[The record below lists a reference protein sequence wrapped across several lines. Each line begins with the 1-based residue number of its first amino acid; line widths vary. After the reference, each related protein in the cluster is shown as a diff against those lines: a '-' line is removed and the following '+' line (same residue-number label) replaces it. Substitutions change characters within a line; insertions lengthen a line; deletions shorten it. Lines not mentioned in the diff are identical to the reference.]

1 MNNRPSTNGH
11 RSPDAG
17 TNPPRPHDHVLVA
30 VDQWLPGKVP
40 TDYDIDLSD
49 ADGYRTRFWRCRRCG
64 QERNRPTEFDEPCQ
78 GGPLLT
84 PLEDGGYSI
93 DDPRT
98 RRALTEEMDVRF
110 GDRGPTYEVHSQSG
124 RTYRTDIDA
133 ETCTCLDYQRRE
145 VFCKHLRRVD
155 LEILAGTVPAPDGTF
170 KR

>member
-1 MNNRPSTNGH
+1 MSNRPPTNGQ
-11 RSPDAG
+11 RPPDAG
-17 TNPPRPHDHVLVA
+17 TNPPRRHDHVLVA

-64 QERNRPTEFDEPCQ
+64 QERNRPIEFDEPCE
-78 GGPLLT
+78 GGPLWT

-98 RRALTEEMDVRF
+98 RRALSEEMEVRF
-110 GDRGPTYEVHSQSG
+110 GDRGSTYEVHSQSG

-155 LEILAGTVPAPDGTF
+155 LEIRAGTVPAPNGTF